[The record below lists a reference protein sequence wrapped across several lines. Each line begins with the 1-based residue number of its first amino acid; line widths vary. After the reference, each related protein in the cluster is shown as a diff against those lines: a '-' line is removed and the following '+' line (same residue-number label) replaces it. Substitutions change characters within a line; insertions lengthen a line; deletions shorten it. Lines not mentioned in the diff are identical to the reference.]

1 MNGTVCKTDLA
12 EFESLVGLQ
21 FALVIKVMSDSAE
34 KNARIQENARNI
46 VDLLLEYGRIKHL
59 EIPIKIQHPDGS
71 VTDGVFTGYYPAD
84 MSLTGQPTP
93 SVGYKTVT
101 KDFSHGMLRNGDQ
114 IIGHIP
120 SFIEWEQWVEQQQR
134 EAAAKKANEGHP

>member
-1 MNGTVCKTDLA
+1 
-12 EFESLVGLQ
+12 
-21 FALVIKVMSDSAE
+21 MSDSAE